1 MDFLSLLS
9 FLTFFLI
16 FASFYSVASL
26 GLNMQWGFTGL
37 FNVGVVGFFA
47 VGAYTSAIL
56 TGPNYPDTLV
66 GGFGLPVLVGFA
78 GAVVAAGL
86 AGLLVGF
93 VTLRLREDFLAI
105 STFGIAISI
114 QLVALNFSRLT
125 RGPDGLYSLPK
136 PLSGVSKLSL
146 VDNLFYLA
154 ICVVAIGVVYWALE
168 RMVRSPWGRVLRA
181 IREDETAALALGKN
195 VFRYRLQ
202 AFVVG
207 CAVMGLSG
215 GLYANFVGFIS
226 PQDFIPIFTFQ
237 VFIMLIVGG
246 SGNNL
251 GAILG
256 GVVVW
261 ALWSSSGAVIAAIL
275 PPDLQ
280 TQAASVRIVLIGLGL
295 ALMLLYRPAGIL
307 REKRIV
313 SQEARLPEG
322 AAVGRA
328 ASLGD

>member
-1 MDFLSLLS
+1 MRQHSQHALLRAPCPTCTLPS
-9 FLTFFLI
+9 R
-16 FASFYSVASL
+16 ARSVR
-26 GLNMQWGFTGL
+26 
-37 FNVGVVGFFA
+37 
-47 VGAYTSAIL
+47 Y
-56 TGPNYPDTLV
+56 
-66 GGFGLPVLVGFA
+66 
-78 GAVVAAGL
+78 AVVTVVPIGLVVAWLYAIMEL
-86 AGLLVGF
+86 AGF
-93 VTLRLREDFLAI
+93 
-105 STFGIAISI
+105 
-114 QLVALNFSRLT
+114 ALNF
-125 RGPDGLYSLPK
+125 
-136 PLSGVSKLSL
+136 VSATIG
-146 VDNLFYLA
+146 A
-154 ICVVAIGVVYWALE
+154 ISIGVVYWGLE

-215 GLYANFVGFIS
+215 ALYANFQGFIS

-261 ALWSSSGAVIAAIL
+261 ALWSGSGALIAGIL
-275 PPDLQ
+275 PPTIQ

-295 ALMLLYRPAGIL
+295 VLMLLYRPAGIL

-313 SQEARLPEG
+313 SQEARLPDG
-322 AAVGRA
+322 VAGGRA
-328 ASLGD
+328 ASPGD